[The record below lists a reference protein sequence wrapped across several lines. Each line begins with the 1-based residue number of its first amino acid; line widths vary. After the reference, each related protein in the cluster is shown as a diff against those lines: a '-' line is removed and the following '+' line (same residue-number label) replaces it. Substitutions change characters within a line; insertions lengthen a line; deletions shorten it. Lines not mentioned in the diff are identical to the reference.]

1 MKFGTIVRPKHQNF
15 DRYINIILSPNHQIN
30 QSFPC
35 VFAQVQDQIPS
46 IRKKHP
52 YYTMSL
58 RMMKSIWRHV
68 RLRKG
73 FVNLERAPFGGK
85 KLRIPS
91 LLYTEKMKTQSRLH
105 VFSCPR
111 LVVWIVGSLVPDC
124 PHQSDPGRA
133 EDPLPCFARH
143 IAFTCRV
150 QKMLYPVLLDMLPP
164 HVQCSPTDQAS
175 SPARRCL
182 HTSSSAPLTK
192 PQARLDAASTR
203 PVQPH

>member
-15 DRYINIILSPNHQIN
+15 NRYINIILSPNHQIN

-35 VFAQVQDQIPS
+35 VFAQVQDQIPC
-46 IRKKHP
+46 ICKKHP

-73 FVNLERAPFGGK
+73 FVNLECAPFGWK

-111 LVVWIVGSLVPDC
+111 LVVWIVGSLDPDC
-124 PHQSDPGRA
+124 
-133 EDPLPCFARH
+133 L
-143 IAFTCRV
+143 
-150 QKMLYPVLLDMLPP
+150 QKMLHPVLLDMLPP
-164 HVQCSPTDQAS
+164 HVQFSPTDQAS

-182 HTSSSAPLTK
+182 HTSSAAPLTK
-192 PQARLDAASTR
+192 PQARLNAASTR
-203 PVQPH
+203 PVQPHGPSLKTFVDPSAPTGMHG